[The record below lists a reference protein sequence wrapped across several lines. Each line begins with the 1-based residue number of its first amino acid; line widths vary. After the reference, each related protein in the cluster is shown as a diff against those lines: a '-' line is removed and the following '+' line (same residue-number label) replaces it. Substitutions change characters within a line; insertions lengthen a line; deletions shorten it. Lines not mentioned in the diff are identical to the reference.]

1 MSTADSGVSDG
12 ASKASASDGGSKG
25 LRIGLWVVQGLLAL
39 VFAMSGG
46 MKLAVPYSELLKQ
59 GLWVQSVPE
68 GLVKVIGVAEV
79 SGALGLILP
88 AATRIKPILTPIA
101 AVGFVVIMVLA
112 SGLHLSLGE
121 PPIVQVILGGLAAF
135 VAWGRF
141 RKRDGSRQ
149 PSKNELEAARY
160 QGRRIAETTKKLDG

>member
-46 MKLAVPYSELLKQ
+46 MKLGVPYAELLKQ
-59 GLWVQSVPE
+59 GPWVQSVPE

-88 AATRIKPILTPIA
+88 AATRIKPILTPLA
-101 AVGFVVIMVLA
+101 AAGFVVIMVLA
-112 SGLHLSLGE
+112 CCLHLSLGE
-121 PPIVQVILGGLAAF
+121 PPIVQVILGGLATF
-135 VAWGRF
+135 VVWGRF
-141 RKRDGSRQ
+141 RKAPITPR
-149 PSKNELEAARY
+149 A
-160 QGRRIAETTKKLDG
+160 